1 MTIPTTLSRGFPR
14 NQPPLPP
21 FCVQTPAEMS
31 RALCEIGERNPA
43 RLSTHSRFAIFLPHR
58 KTHDV
63 LFISN
68 ARIAS
73 ENSAE
78 LADGNILVSEG
89 KIAAA
94 GPSVG
99 RPENA
104 REIDARGRIA
114 MPGMFDAHVHFRE
127 PGFEAKE
134 NIRSGSEAAINGG
147 VTGVVMM
154 PNTNPAIDSGT
165 IATQVL
171 ETARRVSR
179 IPIYT
184 SGCVTKGRHGKELA
198 GIDGMRA
205 AGVRMLTDDG
215 DTTGDPAVLFR
226 AMQYA
231 KEFGMFFAS
240 HCEVPE
246 LAGPRALNEGV
257 MSYKL
262 GIKGSP
268 ACAEEIIIDR
278 DIRLAHAT
286 GAHLHI
292 QHVSSKLGMETIRW
306 WKQRGDVRV
315 TAEVAPHHLLFTDED
330 IGDFDTHYKMNPPL
344 RTKADNEA
352 LLEGLLDGTFD
363 IIATDHAPHTP
374 FEKSQDFVSAP
385 NGITGLDTALV
396 SLHHYFVATGKL
408 GWDVV
413 IRKFSAEPRRFMGLK
428 TPSISLGSPADF
440 ILFDPEKETNFTAEF
455 MKSKSQNTPFL
466 DKTLKG
472 SVDLVI
478 LGDEILLDRE
488 NGNAGIPS
496 AF

>member
-1 MTIPTTLSRGFPR
+1 MNLLIT
-14 NQPPLPP
+14 
-21 FCVQTPAEMS
+21 
-31 RALCEIGERNPA
+31 
-43 RLSTHSRFAIFLPHR
+43 
-58 KTHDV
+58 
-63 LFISN
+63 N

-73 ENSAE
+73 EDSSALIE
-78 LADGNILVSEG
+78 ADVFLANG
-89 KIAAA
+89 KIQQIGKNLSAHD
-94 GPSVG
+94 GV
-99 RPENA
+99 RVM
-104 REIDARGRIA
+104 DARRRIL

-134 NIRSGSEAAINGG
+134 TIATGAEAAINGG
-147 VTGVVMM
+147 ITGVVMM
-154 PNTNPAIDSGT
+154 PNTSPALDSGVVV
-165 IATQVL
+165 AQVL
-171 ETARRVSR
+171 EIAKRTAR
-179 IPIYT
+179 IPVYT

-205 AGVRMLTDDG
+205 HGVRMLTDDG
-215 DTTGDPAVLFR
+215 DTTADPAVLYR

-231 KEFGMFFAS
+231 TEFGMFFAS

-246 LAGPRALNEGV
+246 LAGPRALNCGA
-257 MSYKL
+257 MSYRL

-286 GAHLHI
+286 GAHIHI

-344 RTKADNEA
+344 RTKADNVA

-363 IIATDHAPHTP
+363 LIATDHAPHTP

-396 SLHHYFVATGKL
+396 SLYHHFIATGKF
-408 GWDVV
+408 GWDLVV
-413 IRKFSAEPRRFMGLK
+413 KRFSAAPRRLMGL
-428 TPSISLGSPADF
+428 PAVSIEPGQPADL
-440 ILFDPEKETNFTAEF
+440 ILFDTEKETTFSKDF
-455 MKSKSQNTPFL
+455 MKSKSQNTPFFN
-466 DKTLKG
+466 KTLQG
-472 SVDLVI
+472 SVDMVV
-478 LGDEILLDRE
+478 LGEKVLLDR
-488 NGNAGIPS
+488 
-496 AF
+496 